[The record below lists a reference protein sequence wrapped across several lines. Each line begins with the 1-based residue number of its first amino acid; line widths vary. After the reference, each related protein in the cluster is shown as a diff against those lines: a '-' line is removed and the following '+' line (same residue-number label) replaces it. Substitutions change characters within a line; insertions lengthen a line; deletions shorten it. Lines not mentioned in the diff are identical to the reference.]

1 MTLGTDPT
9 TSDDNAPWPT
19 METTVVSPGSA
30 PASRVVGLLFADLV
44 GSTGLKDK
52 FQFEIYR
59 PLLERHDALLRQA
72 VGSVSNG
79 RVQQDTG
86 DGCFAVFSTASEAV
100 RAALAFQW
108 LMNREPWPADAKL
121 SARVGIHVGEVA
133 ETFVRQE
140 GGNKLVG
147 IAVDLAARLAS
158 LAQANQI
165 LLTRGPFDDARQFVS
180 GHPVD
185 PKARLRW

>member
-1 MTLGTDPT
+1 MTLGTDAT
-9 TSDDNAPWPT
+9 TSSDDSAPWPAA
-19 METTVVSPGSA
+19 EAVAASPGGVA
-30 PASRVVGLLFADLV
+30 PVSRVVGLLFADLV

-100 RAALAFQW
+100 RAA
-108 LMNREPWPADAKL
+108 
-121 SARVGIHVGEVA
+121 
-133 ETFVRQE
+133 
-140 GGNKLVG
+140 
-147 IAVDLAARLAS
+147 
-158 LAQANQI
+158 
-165 LLTRGPFDDARQFVS
+165 
-180 GHPVD
+180 
-185 PKARLRW
+185 